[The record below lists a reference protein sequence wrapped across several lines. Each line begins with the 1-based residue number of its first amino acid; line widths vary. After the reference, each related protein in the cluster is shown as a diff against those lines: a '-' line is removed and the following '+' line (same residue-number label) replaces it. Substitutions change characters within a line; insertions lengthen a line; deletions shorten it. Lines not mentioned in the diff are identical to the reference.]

1 MLRGWVFEVE
11 TFLTCQSEF
20 EGKGVPLALNFADTA
35 PDLFARQELGKFW
48 LPEIS
53 CWVKLKIPFPGD
65 GVRR

>member
-1 MLRGWVFEVE
+1 
-11 TFLTCQSEF
+11 LTCQSEF

-35 PDLFARQELGKFW
+35 PELFARQELGKFE

-53 CWVKLKIPFPGD
+53 CWVRLEITFPGD